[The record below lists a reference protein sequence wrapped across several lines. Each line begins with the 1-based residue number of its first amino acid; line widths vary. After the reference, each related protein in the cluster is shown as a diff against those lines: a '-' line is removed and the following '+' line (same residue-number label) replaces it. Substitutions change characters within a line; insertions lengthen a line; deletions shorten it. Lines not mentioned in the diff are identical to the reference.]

1 MRRGMDVISAL
12 QFSRSDI
19 EEFFTVVEEIRRRVE
34 SEGRLEL
41 ARGRTLF
48 TAFFEPST
56 RTRLSFQFAM
66 IKLGGSVVDL
76 GPEEVTSRAKGESP
90 EDTLRTVDSYNPDVI
105 VVRHWEPGFAARAAE
120 ICRAPVI
127 NAGDGYNEHP
137 TQALLDA
144 YTIWRM
150 LGGIDGVT
158 VGLMGDLK
166 YSRTIPS
173 LIYTLSNFKDITV
186 YFISPPQLRPREEVL
201 KVLDQRGVR
210 YEFTRNLSEVISRLD
225 VLYVTRLQRERMNQ
239 DEYERL
245 KGSYT
250 ISLNMLSRHERIP
263 LIMHPLPRTWE
274 LATDV
279 DQLPQAVYFEQA
291 RNGLYVRMGL
301 LKIILGV

>member
-1 MRRGMDVISAL
+1 M
-12 QFSRSDI
+12 
-19 EEFFTVVEEIRRRVE
+19 RRRVE